1 LPKLFYYPKKQTS
14 KHQGVEKMSTSNR
27 NINLPFEEEGKWAQF
42 WITREELALITGI
55 ILQAGKQGLRLSQS
69 AVIRQILQKGWDN
82 IDLYEA
88 RTNPSSLFS
97 VKGGS
102 AK

>member
-1 LPKLFYYPKKQTS
+1 
-14 KHQGVEKMSTSNR
+14 MSNSNR

-42 WITREELALITGI
+42 WITREELTLIAGI
-55 ILQAGKQGLRLSQS
+55 IIQAAKQGLRLSQS

-97 VKGGS
+97 TKGS
-102 AK
+102 TSQ

>member
-1 LPKLFYYPKKQTS
+1 MT
-14 KHQGVEKMSTSNR
+14 TSNR